1 MVRGRTGYDDETEES
16 WGSGG
21 GSGGPE
27 QDDSDLVELEMRLR
41 DEVDSDLFQDP
52 KHFKTLDRVID
63 VLGSEMI
70 DLNSDFERLSQ
81 SNPAYRAL
89 RRQMEIVED
98 AIEHMAVVRCAELNS
113 SVVSVGKVSRQF
125 TETMSKVRCL
135 RRQVHDIRESLGAA
149 QANPNEPTT
158 PGASN
163 GLANGSGPVSPG
175 GTSAGSTAMSLRELW
190 LKKLECEAVLSL
202 LSKLEVI
209 RSAPAEF
216 DALVH
221 SRTGG
226 PCRIGAA
233 VVLLSN
239 ALNIMFSDDVAQVQ
253 ALHQILKEIT
263 SRQQRA
269 EEIIWDTLHDVLFL
283 RTGNGV
289 KGAEHRATAGPSA
302 NRSSAASVGHS
313 VVSTDSKRRGRTLN
327 RHGMSNPFFKA
338 TLGYAQDDDD
348 ESVDTLGSGASL
360 FSRDDSSVAS
370 SQKTNPNASG
380 SSVKSGGAMGYPSM
394 MESIK
399 SRMMIPFSVID
410 AELDLEADERRC
422 LEESALSGVNN
433 INSSWDS
440 VFAAH
445 SRSKRPQYA
454 DHVLAL
460 RILVECLAT
469 LGKVDDIERM
479 VNDEMER
486 EVRKIAQREQAR
498 TFTRLEKHRSMPRRK
513 TGGEDLR
520 DFRRH
525 LTGLLSSFG
534 CVMIRLSH
542 LAQIVRHRIVS

>member
-1 MVRGRTGYDDETEES
+1 MGYDDEAEEN
-16 WGSGG
+16 WGG
-21 GSGGPE
+21 GGGGPE
-27 QDDSDLVELEMRLR
+27 QDDSDLVELEIRLR

-70 DLNSDFERLSQ
+70 DLHSDFERLSQ

-98 AIEHMAVVRCAELNS
+98 AIEHMAVARCAELNS
-113 SVVSVGKVSRQF
+113 SVVQVGRVSRQF
-125 TETMSKVRCL
+125 TETMNKVRCL

-158 PGASN
+158 PGGPPN
-163 GLANGSGPVSPG
+163 GLVNGNGPVTPG
-175 GTSAGSTAMSLRELW
+175 GTSAGSAAMSLRELW
-190 LKKLECEAVLSL
+190 LKKLECEAVLTL

-216 DALVH
+216 DMLVN

-253 ALHQILKEIT
+253 ALHRILKEIT

-269 EEIIWDTLHDVLFL
+269 EEIIWDTLHDVLYL

-289 KGAEHRATAGPSA
+289 KGAESGRATAVPSA

-313 VVSTDSKRRGRTLN
+313 VSSESKRRGRNLN

-338 TLGYAQDDDD
+338 NKGYAQDDDD

-380 SSVKSGGAMGYPSM
+380 SNGQLGGALGYPSM
-394 MESIK
+394 LENIK
-399 SRMMIPFSVID
+399 SRMMIPFSVIE

-422 LEESALSGVNN
+422 LEESALSGVSN
-433 INSSWDS
+433 INASWDS

-445 SRSKRPQYA
+445 SRSNRPRYA

-486 EVRKIAQREQAR
+486 ELRKIAQQEQAR
-498 TFTRLEKHRSMPRRK
+498 TFARLEKQRSMPRRK
-513 TGGEDLR
+513 SGGDDLR